1 MLRAK
6 GGVETKA
13 MLFLPTGAGKT
24 RVTVEAIVQAFLEDG
39 LVGPVLWIAQSEELC
54 EQAVQTWSAVW
65 RELADFRTLTIGR
78 LWASNTVSDFE
89 SDLSVIVATDAKLE
103 KLVDKFEYKWLADAT
118 AVIVDEAHVAGDSP
132 RYTQIFRWL
141 GVDGRSADK
150 PLLGLSATTFKNR
163 SEGRTKSLVARFGHK
178 RLNVLGDDPYG
189 TLQGMGVLARVR
201 YDELQGADV
210 RLSPQELEDAESW
223 SRLSPTVMDRVGND
237 EDRAIRIVEHIKD
250 LDPEWPVLVFTSSV
264 FSAQVLAALL
274 QAQGISAAS
283 VSGKTRRQERR
294 RVIQEFK
301 DGKIRVLA
309 NCDVLTQGFDA
320 PGVRALYIARPTLSP
335 NAYIQ
340 MVGRGLRGPL
350 NGGEAECLIVNLKD
364 TFSNFSGNLDFT
376 EFDGLWEN
384 TEAATK

>member
-1 MLRAK
+1 
-6 GGVETKA
+6 